1 MKTYTTDKGEQDPD
15 AVCRRDMQI
24 EQHDGECDGEYLFTA
39 TIFVRK
45 EIPSALMTLTE
56 NRATYFAET
65 VIVKAPAFLFA
76 VKLTMFNPQAITP
89 LIKSAT
95 ALVDVIWVAPYAR
108 TRSSSPVYQ
117 P

>member
-1 MKTYTTDKGEQDPD
+1 
-15 AVCRRDMQI
+15 MQI
-24 EQHDGECDGEYLFTA
+24 EQHDGECDSEYLFT
-39 TIFVRK
+39 TKFFVRT
-45 EIPSALMTLTE
+45 EIPSTLTTLTE

-76 VKLTMFNPQAITP
+76 VKLTIFKPQAITP

-108 TRSSSPVYQ
+108 TCSSSPVYQ